1 MVPART
7 WRLDNRQH
15 RGGQPVTYT
24 RMDRMSPEDGIQAG
38 GTTAAV
44 SVDYLVSQ
52 LELLKDQD
60 HDAAAVDRY
69 VHSLQTATRCLRD
82 RSDGETVVCALL
94 HDIGD
99 LLAPENHAELAA
111 SILRPYVS
119 EQNWWVV
126 KHHDIFQGYYYFHH
140 IGKDRRL
147 RDRYRAD
154 PYFGAC
160 VRFCQRWDQL
170 SFDPAYPT
178 EPLDTF
184 LPMLREVFG
193 RKPRELLIERGS

>member
-1 MVPART
+1 M
-7 WRLDNRQH
+7 
-15 RGGQPVTYT
+15 TYT
-24 RMDRMSPEDGIQAG
+24 RMDRMSQEDAIQMAG
-38 GTTAAV
+38 TPPAFPM
-44 SVDYLVSQ
+44 DYLVSQ
-52 LELLKDQD
+52 LELLKDED
-60 HDAAAVDRY
+60 HDPAAVDRY

-82 RSDGETVVCALL
+82 GSDTETVVCAVL

-99 LLAPENHAELAA
+99 LLAPANHAELAA

-147 RDRYRAD
+147 RDQYRAS

-160 VRFCQRWDQL
+160 VRFCQRWDQP
-170 SFDPAYPT
+170 SFDPTYPT
-178 EPLDTF
+178 EPLNTF
-184 LPMLREVFG
+184 LPMLREVFE
-193 RKPRELLIERGS
+193 RKPRDLYIARPS